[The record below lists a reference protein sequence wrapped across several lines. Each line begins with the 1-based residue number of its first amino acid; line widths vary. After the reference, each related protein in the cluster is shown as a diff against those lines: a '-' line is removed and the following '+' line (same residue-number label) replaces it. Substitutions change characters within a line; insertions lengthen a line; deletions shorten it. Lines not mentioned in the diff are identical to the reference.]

1 MQIPAEHEANVF
13 GQLDAYAKKIERT
26 FHVTLIE
33 RNGEIKIMGE
43 EGRTRKA
50 EEILE
55 KLLELSRRGNVITEQ
70 NVDYLISLAMEDD
83 EKGDVLE
90 IDKEV
95 VAYTVQG
102 KPVKAKTLGQKNYV
116 DAIKKDMIVFGLG
129 PAGTGKTY
137 LAMAMAISAF
147 KNNEV
152 GRIILTRPANRG
164 GGETWISSGRSAE
177 QNRSVPEAA
186 L

>member
-55 KLLELSRRGNVITEQ
+55 KLL
-70 NVDYLISLAMEDD
+70 
-83 EKGDVLE
+83 
-90 IDKEV
+90 
-95 VAYTVQG
+95 
-102 KPVKAKTLGQKNYV
+102 
-116 DAIKKDMIVFGLG
+116 
-129 PAGTGKTY
+129 
-137 LAMAMAISAF
+137 
-147 KNNEV
+147 
-152 GRIILTRPANRG
+152 
-164 GGETWISSGRSAE
+164 
-177 QNRSVPEAA
+177 
-186 L
+186 